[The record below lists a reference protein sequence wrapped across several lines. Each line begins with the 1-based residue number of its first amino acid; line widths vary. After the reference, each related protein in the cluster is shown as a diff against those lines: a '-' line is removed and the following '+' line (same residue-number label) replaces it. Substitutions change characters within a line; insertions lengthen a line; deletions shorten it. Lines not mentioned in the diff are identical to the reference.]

1 MSKGKRLREY
11 LVPVRVEFED
21 VDGFRI
27 AHHTRLVAF
36 LGRARVAFFL
46 ELGLQVFA
54 SESVPVLARLE
65 VKFKRPALL
74 GDEIE
79 VALTVREVTDFQ
91 LDLGYR
97 LRRDGE
103 LLASARTMLA
113 FSNAEAGELMPLPD
127 DFQAALEKWRKGPTS

>member
-1 MSKGKRLREY
+1 MGKGQRLREY

-21 VDGFRI
+21 VDGYRI

-36 LGRARVAFFL
+36 LERARVAFFG
-46 ELGLQVFA
+46 ELGLEVFA
-54 SESVPVLARLE
+54 SEAVPVLARLE

-74 GDEIE
+74 GDDIE

-113 FSNAEAGELMPLPD
+113 FSHAEAGELMPLPD
-127 DFQAALEKWRKGPTS
+127 DFQTALEQWREGAVS